1 MKQRLFTLFTGMVLG
16 MMLLS
21 GGYAAANTI
30 LTASPTSQ
38 TFYVNG
44 QQVQFEAYEIHGN
57 NFVKLQIGRAH
68 V

>member
-21 GGYAAANTI
+21 GSYAAANTI
-30 LTASPTSQ
+30 LTASPISQ

-44 QQVQFEAYEIHGN
+44 
-57 NFVKLQIGRAH
+57 
-68 V
+68 